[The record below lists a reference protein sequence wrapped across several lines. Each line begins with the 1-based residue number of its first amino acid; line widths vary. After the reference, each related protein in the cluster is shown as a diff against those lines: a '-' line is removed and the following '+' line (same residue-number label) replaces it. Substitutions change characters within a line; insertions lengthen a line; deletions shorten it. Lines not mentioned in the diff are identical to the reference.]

1 MSCRAAI
8 TALLVAVPAAAHA
21 PRLQAQTTAADVTPV
36 MNAWWTRASHRAPG
50 TWGIVIADQTG
61 KVLWQMNAD
70 TPMIPASTAKVLTTG
85 FTRTEVGGDARRAT
99 RVIGSGHVDSAS
111 GTWVGRWALEMN
123 GDPTLERADRA
134 GPTLEQL
141 AQQLAAIGIRRLV
154 GPLDVTTS
162 SATTV
167 GAPRSIYPAVWSDR
181 FRGRIYAPPIG
192 PITLNENVVSVTVGP
207 GAKLGARPVVIG
219 DAPSGVG
226 SLVEMAAKT
235 VAGRGTGLHFSAGKD
250 GHWVVSGKIGL
261 HGRARRFEAV
271 STDPTAVLEA
281 VWQHATSAAG
291 IQWTRASGIS
301 APGMANKRVL
311 AEVASATFDS
321 IAHEVNTRSL
331 NIGAEMMLLWGG
343 SNTTPASQ
351 LTDFVRKVTGLDG
364 VHMVDG
370 SGLSEEDRV
379 APIVFTTYLAKI
391 PQTAAGR
398 NFPMLFPANGFG
410 TLRRLA
416 SGLPE
421 AGVVRAKTGTLTNVS
436 TLVGYL
442 GRNDGT
448 LIIAAMY
455 NGGAESAA
463 KAAQWDLFRKLG
475 AHGVVVPADLG
486 DDGELGGPN
495 VSNK

>member
-1 MSCRAAI
+1 MSRFAVV
-8 TALLVAVPAAAHA
+8 TALIVAVPLATRA
-21 PRLQAQTTAADVTPV
+21 PRLSAQSAAAVTPV
-36 MNAWWTRASHRAPG
+36 LDAWWSRTSHRSPG
-50 TWGIVIADQTG
+50 TWGVVVADQNG
-61 KVLWQMNAD
+61 HVLWQVNED
-70 TPMIPASTAKVLTTG
+70 NPMIPASTVKVLTTG
-85 FTRTEVGGDARRAT
+85 FTRTAVGGDARRAT
-99 RVIGSGHVDSAS
+99 RVIGSGHIDSAT
-111 GTWVGRWALEMN
+111 GMWVGRWALEMN
-123 GDPTLERADRA
+123 GDPTLERADRT

-141 AQQLAAIGIRRLV
+141 AQQLAAIGIHHLV

-167 GAPRSIYPAVWSDR
+167 GQPRSIYPAVWSDR

-207 GAKLGARPVVIG
+207 GARIGARPVVIG

-226 SLVEMAAKT
+226 TLVDMAAKT
-235 VAGRGTGLHFSAGKD
+235 VAGRGTGLHFSPGKD
-250 GHWVVSGKIGL
+250 GRWVVSGKVGL
-261 HGRARRFEAV
+261 HGRPRRFEAV
-271 STDPTAVLEA
+271 SSDPTAVLEA
-281 VWQHATSAAG
+281 AWQHATAAAG
-291 IQWTRASGIS
+291 IQWTRASAMS
-301 APGMANKRVL
+301 APVMTNKRVL

-343 SNTTPASQ
+343 SDPTPADQ
-351 LTDFVRKVTGLDG
+351 LTDFVRKVTGLNG
-364 VHMVDG
+364 VHLVDG

-379 APIVFTTYLAKI
+379 SPIVFTTYLAKI
-391 PQTAAGR
+391 PQTAAGK

-442 GRNDGT
+442 GRDDGT

-455 NGGAESAA
+455 NGGAQYAA
-463 KAAQWDLFRKLG
+463 KQAQWDLFRKLG

-486 DDGELGGPN
+486 EDAALGGPSVN
-495 VSNK
+495 QK